1 MSMNKTV
8 EHIHENKDEKICRKK
23 RLFSLQNAFSFFRTI
38 SICELTSLHLF
49 TIFTKHG
56 LDLIVDTLFLL

>member
-1 MSMNKTV
+1 MKT
-8 EHIHENKDEKICRKK
+8 KMKKIRRKK

-56 LDLIVDTLFLL
+56 LDLIVDTLFHL